1 MIVAPTTMLKNQW
14 IENLEELGINR
25 KDIATKIWDAPNK
38 TFCVVTISSIGNA
51 IRDDWEGLMNTM
63 AKSNFGIKV
72 VDEAHLSLKANLRF
86 DAICNIKHN
95 WYLSATLGR
104 SSPEED
110 EILNF
115 ALADAERFVGDARYE
130 EYQHEYINVYLQ
142 DIYYYP
148 SQKLCQ
154 QTLKYGRKGLIK
166 ATYYQM
172 LMQYKNGVPLI
183 NNMIEV
189 MKRSRRLVDY
199 GKMVVVLPLLSII
212 DKVLEAM
219 EADPFFSKY
228 SFGSVDGSMPLS
240 QKREILDRDIILSTL
255 QSIGTGVDIPGL
267 SIVINTD
274 AFKSPIN
281 ANQLVGRNRRR
292 KDDKD
297 CYYVDVCDRVKYAKT
312 ISNWVEQRRF
322 LLPYF
327 EGIRSEKF
335 HKFPDIHS

>member
-1 MIVAPTTMLKNQW
+1 MIVAPTTLLKNQW

-25 KDIATKIWDAPNK
+25 NDIATKIWDAPNK